1 MILWFCEK
9 TQFLFWPRWVVQLEN
24 SCWSTWTENH
34 GVGFWFP
41 GVSPSSLLCLQ
52 RGQDRC
58 GLNSA
63 SGCQVAFQGLF
74 FPLSS
79 VLQAAGTDT
88 LCSVSSLGSILVF
101 RSNLHTSSNK
111 TSSNLLITFHLLGF
125 WGFSFFF
132 FLFQKQDAQ
141 CWNSLTF
148 HVGPLWDVTQG
159 HCDSL
164 SFSPSLSPCEIL
176 HSPRP
181 APDPHTA
188 EKQLIAGG
196 LQWLGAAG
204 PCCMGRIRHYTPSR
218 GCALPYLFLWSRRP

>member
-9 TQFLFWPRWVVQLEN
+9 TQFLFWLRWVVQLEN

-132 FLFQKQDAQ
+132 FFCFRSKKPSVEIAWHFTWALCETWHKGIVILCHFLHRSHRVRFSTAPGLHQTHTQLK
-141 CWNSLTF
+141 NS
-148 HVGPLWDVTQG
+148 
-159 HCDSL
+159 S
-164 SFSPSLSPCEIL
+164 
-176 HSPRP
+176 
-181 APDPHTA
+181 
-188 EKQLIAGG
+188 
-196 LQWLGAAG
+196 
-204 PCCMGRIRHYTPSR
+204 
-218 GCALPYLFLWSRRP
+218 